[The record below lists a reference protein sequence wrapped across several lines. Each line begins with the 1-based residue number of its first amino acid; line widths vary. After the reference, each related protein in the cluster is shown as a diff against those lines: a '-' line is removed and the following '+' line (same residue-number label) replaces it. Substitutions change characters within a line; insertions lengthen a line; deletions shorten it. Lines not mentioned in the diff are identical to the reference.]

1 MRVLLFGHSY
11 VNHLRH
17 LGNWNREVNLQDNS
31 RVSLE
36 FLFKS
41 YPGKDFRY
49 FLDHDETFN
58 VVRSEQPDAIVV
70 ILGGNSITSQYGNAE
85 IKLMAED
92 FFKKLNNF
100 LKPGCIRFVVQVE
113 TRFCKAG
120 NRFGAPEHKEFERRR
135 TLINNWYNGRIKRK
149 GLVDR
154 VVLLGSIKF
163 LNTEENFDA
172 DGVHLNR
179 QGLESYQT
187 AVVDSV
193 RYHLDRQL
201 EAHE

>member
-1 MRVLLFGHSY
+1 MRVLLLGHSY

-17 LGNWNREVNLQDNS
+17 LGNWNREVTLQDNS

-58 VVRSEQPDAIVV
+58 VVRSEQLDAVVV
-70 ILGGNSITSQYGNAE
+70 ILGGNSITSQYGNVE
-85 IKLMAED
+85 IKQMAEN
-92 FFKKLNNF
+92 FFKKLNNY
-100 LKPGCIRFVVQVE
+100 LKPDCIRFVVQVE
-113 TRFCKAG
+113 SRFCKAG

-135 TLINNWYNGRIKRK
+135 TLINNCYNGRLKRL

-154 VVLLGSIKF
+154 VILLGSSRF
-163 LNTEENFDA
+163 LNAEKNFDD
-172 DGVHLNR
+172 DGVHLKR
-179 QGLESYQT
+179 QGLELYQT